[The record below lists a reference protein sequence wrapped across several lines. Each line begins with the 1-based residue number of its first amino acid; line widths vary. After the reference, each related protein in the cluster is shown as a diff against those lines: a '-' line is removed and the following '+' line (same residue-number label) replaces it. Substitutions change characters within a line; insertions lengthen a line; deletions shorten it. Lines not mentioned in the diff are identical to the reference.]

1 MPILGDLFD
10 IGFKANMR
18 NLALVERHADPF
30 QKPTRRDYVFVWV
43 MLAILAG
50 LALLPIVLFVML
62 LYFTGILSTRPL
74 V

>member
-1 MPILGDLFD
+1 
-10 IGFKANMR
+10 
-18 NLALVERHADPF
+18 
-30 QKPTRRDYVFVWV
+30 

-50 LALLPIVLFVML
+50 LALLPIILFVML